1 MCGFELIPAIDLKG
15 GRCVRLKQGRMEDET
30 VYGEDPAAMARRW
43 EKAGAP
49 RLHVVD
55 LDGAVAGR
63 PENRKAIAAIVKAVS
78 IPVQL
83 GGGLRTLASMEEA
96 LALGVDRIVLG
107 SVAVQNPKLVAEAC
121 RRFPGRVLAGL
132 DAKHGRVAVHGWQET
147 TPLSVVEAAVRLRDV
162 GVDTVIY
169 TDIARDGMLSGPDL
183 KGAKALARQAGVKV
197 ILSGGIRDLEDVRRA
212 AQAFSDGVVGAI
224 TGRAIYEG
232 TLHLEEAYRV
242 LVAC

>member
-232 TLHLEEAYRV
+232 TLRLEEAYRV
-242 LVAC
+242 LAAC

>member
-197 ILSGGIRDLEDVRRA
+197 ILSGGIRDLEDVRCA

-232 TLHLEEAYRV
+232 TLRLEEAYRV
-242 LVAC
+242 LAAC